1 MTFSQ
6 ADFIVQ
12 CLFLIKSIFPVRVSK
27 LQKTQMNYCQN
38 IPPCVSGNSFAPEH
52 QPPSVKWPMIDSS
65 LLAELRLLL
74 RYYHIDNVWFSFNS
88 LLLLRL

>member
-12 CLFLIKSIFPVRVSK
+12 CLFFNKKYISCTRFQITEDTNEL
-27 LQKTQMNYCQN
+27 CQN